1 MILLSMPSS
10 RSSQIIVTMPKIEVR
25 DRPELD
31 SLEQMH
37 VELRAK
43 MMVDP
48 TQLWIFLTCYFT
60 WAIDVLSR
68 RFRFRDMVEFE
79 ANPLFEEEIFGV
91 DVVATTVSGT
101 AIHLIDTRSD
111 ESNLIVQS
119 YAIESGFVCI
129 ADTIC
134 GDKGLRSHLLPV
146 ENELIILCRSPPP
159 ISFRLSH

>member
-79 ANPLFEEEIFGV
+79 ANPLFEEEILGV
-91 DVVATTVSGT
+91 AIVVTTVSGK
-101 AIHLIDTRSD
+101 AIHQIDARRD
-111 ESNLIVQS
+111 ESKLIHQRHL
-119 YAIESGFVCI
+119 IERGLVCTG
-129 ADTIC
+129 DTIC
-134 GDKGLRSHLLPV
+134 GNKGLRSHLLSV
-146 ENELIILCRSPPP
+146 ENELIILCTSPPP

>member
-1 MILLSMPSS
+1 
-10 RSSQIIVTMPKIEVR
+10 MPKIEVR

-48 TQLWIFLTCYFT
+48 TQLWIFLTFYFT

-79 ANPLFEEEIFGV
+79 ANPLFEEEILG
-91 DVVATTVSGT
+91 AWPWS
-101 AIHLIDTRSD
+101 SQQCQ
-111 ESNLIVQS
+111 VQQS
-119 YAIESGFVCI
+119 IKSTQEGMKV
-129 ADTIC
+129 T
-134 GDKGLRSHLLPV
+134 
-146 ENELIILCRSPPP
+146 
-159 ISFRLSH
+159 

>member
-48 TQLWIFLTCYFT
+48 TQLWIVFSLQYT

-68 RFRFRDMVEFE
+68 RFRFHDMVKFE
-79 ANPLFEEEIFGV
+79 AKPIIGEKKSGV
-91 DVVATTVSGT
+91 AVVATTLSGT
-101 AIHLIDTRSD
+101 AIHPIDARRD
-111 ESNLIVQS
+111 ESHLIVQR
-119 YAIESGFVCI
+119 YVI
-129 ADTIC
+129 
-134 GDKGLRSHLLPV
+134 
-146 ENELIILCRSPPP
+146 
-159 ISFRLSH
+159 